1 MRLQIKRK
9 DGNKTMV
16 IDVILDHL
24 SEVESYENPADKK
37 LTKQEIDWLKAY
49 EFDYINNV
57 FELPKEQQDYEL
69 KKAFIRYLVEQ
80 DYNIEIAARI
90 LSITWL

>member
-1 MRLQIKRK
+1 
-9 DGNKTMV
+9 MV

-37 LTKQEIDWLKAY
+37 LTAQEIDWLKCY
-49 EFDYINNV
+49 EFDYINSI

>member
-1 MRLQIKRK
+1 
-9 DGNKTMV
+9 MV

-24 SEVESYENPADKK
+24 SEVECYENPADKK
-37 LTKQEIDWLKAY
+37 LTKQEIDWLKVY
-49 EFDYINNV
+49 EFDYINSV

-69 KKAFIRYLVEQ
+69 KKALIRYLVEQ

>member
-1 MRLQIKRK
+1 
-9 DGNKTMV
+9 MV

-24 SEVESYENPADKK
+24 EMVEEYTNPADKK
-37 LTKQEIDWLKAY
+37 LSKEEIDWLKCY
-49 EFDYINNV
+49 EFDYINSI

-80 DYNIEIAARI
+80 DYNIELATRI
-90 LSITWL
+90 LNITWL